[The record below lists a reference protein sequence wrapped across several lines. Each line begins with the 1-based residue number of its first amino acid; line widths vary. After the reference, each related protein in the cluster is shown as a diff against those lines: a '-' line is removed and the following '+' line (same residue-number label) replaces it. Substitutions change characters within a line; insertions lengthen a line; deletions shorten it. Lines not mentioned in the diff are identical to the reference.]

1 MIFSDIIEKEY
12 AESFRL
18 IQDISA
24 ASLLASL
31 DNLQVACRI
40 TFTSVLMRNISSV
53 LVSTSD
59 GTASSYAA
67 VENQWMLCRSS
78 LVWTLWMN
86 SNMLNTTRLSNRVKT
101 WTPLSEWAMELLT
114 EKALSSIRMSLGPEM
129 LCAVFRSD
137 SWRDSWCSGLLDP
150 CEKEGLDV
158 LGCLTDQNREDITAS
173 AQHALRM
180 ISFNQ
185 MFKVLSID
193 RLPDNSHL
201 HAYNQ
206 GGLFN
211 RGDVERKRA
220 HELDEQI
227 SADGNSDAKKEK
239 TEEVVQNL

>member
-1 MIFSDIIEKEY
+1 MSYYPSYF
-12 AESFRL
+12 
-18 IQDISA
+18 
-24 ASLLASL
+24 LAFIDSNVVGPG
-31 DNLQVACRI
+31 DAVRRVFEVIAGGI
-40 TFTSVLMRNISSV
+40 
-53 LVSTSD
+53 LVK
-59 GTASSYAA
+59 G
-67 VENQWMLCRSS
+67 
-78 LVWTLWMN
+78 
-86 SNMLNTTRLSNRVKT
+86 
-101 WTPLSEWAMELLT
+101 
-114 EKALSSIRMSLGPEM
+114 
-129 LCAVFRSD
+129 
-137 SWRDSWCSGLLDP
+137 CSGLLDP

-227 SADGNSDAKKEK
+227 SADGNSDAKKERRK
-239 TEEVVQNL
+239 KWFRTSRDFCLDYPCVSLIHLLSCNRNLEFTIFVFDLYLIPVFDEVDQTMLKAGLLPV